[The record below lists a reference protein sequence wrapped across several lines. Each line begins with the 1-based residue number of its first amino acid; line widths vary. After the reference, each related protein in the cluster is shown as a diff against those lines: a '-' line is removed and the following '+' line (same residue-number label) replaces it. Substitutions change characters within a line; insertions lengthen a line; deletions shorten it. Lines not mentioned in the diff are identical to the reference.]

1 MSQVPLD
8 LDDLYSGDIPDAIVK
23 LTCPGYTKTEFI
35 SPIVNNFGLSGS
47 ASMVQPF
54 NEYASDVNVASQKM
68 LNGLNLIKGALGLD
82 SSLDFSKFA
91 KYKTRAQTMRLYQD
105 SSFAGIN
112 IDMVFIVTSRSN
124 ISRYHDAIELSSCVY
139 PDPNAGDGTQATS
152 GQSTLSYYQMDAS
165 VLKQMLRPPCGYRIG
180 DNGMPQNTWSIQIGT
195 YFRASGFILESAA
208 LNQTKERLGQGE
220 ALVSTVSCQFS
231 PALDITSDQYR
242 SWFIR

>member
-23 LTCPGYTKTEFI
+23 LTCPGYTATEFI
-35 SPIVNNFGLSGS
+35 SPIVNDFALSGS

-54 NEYASDVNVASQKM
+54 SEYASDLQASTQK
-68 LNGLNLIKGALGLD
+68 LTAAAQIAAHGFNLGSI
-82 SSLDFSKFA
+82 DFSKFA
-91 KYKTRAQTMRLYQD
+91 VYKTRAQTIRMYQD

-112 IDMVFIVTSRSN
+112 LDMVFIVTSRSN

-208 LNQTKERLGQGE
+208 LNQTKERLEKGI
-220 ALVSTVSCQFS
+220 ALISTVSCQFS

-242 SWFIR
+242 SWFIN